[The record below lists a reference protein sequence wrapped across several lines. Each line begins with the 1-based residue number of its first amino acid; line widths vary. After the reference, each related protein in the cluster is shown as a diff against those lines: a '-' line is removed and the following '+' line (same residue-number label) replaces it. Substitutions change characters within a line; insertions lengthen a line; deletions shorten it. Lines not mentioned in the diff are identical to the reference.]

1 MGFCFL
7 LKIYV
12 KYFYHTK
19 QSATDALKPVSKRPI
34 QQRAETT
41 GDLIGK
47 KITEKIT
54 EISKTLQQNNSETIT
69 NEHDKEISKER
80 YISPEDGQKVI
91 DDLRLI

>member
-1 MGFCFL
+1 MQ
-7 LKIYV
+7 LKLS
-12 KYFYHTK
+12 K
-19 QSATDALKPVSKRPI
+19 KRPI
-34 QQRAETT
+34 QQTAEAT
-41 GDLIGK
+41 GDLIDK

-80 YISPEDGQKVI
+80 YISPEEGQKVI

>member
-1 MGFCFL
+1 MQIQP
-7 LKIYV
+7 KN
-12 KYFYHTK
+12 FYHTK
-19 QSATDALKPVSKRPI
+19 QSATDALKTVSKRPI